1 MSDPTG
7 KLSFGDAAA
16 RIATGRIAG
25 AFATTTALK
34 ALPPKAR
41 QDGMIGLVMAGLEL
55 YAFDADSASPSGL
68 TPDAGSGRWM
78 PVGAGGGGA
87 SDATSPL
94 HLVRAASTGALA
106 AATYDAT
113 TKTLTA
119 DANGALNPVDG
130 VTLAVGDRFFYKDHG
145 TATRR
150 GIYVITS
157 IGGGGSKWSMER
169 ASDFDE
175 SADLSSGAL
184 IVVSEGT
191 ANADKIWMLSVNEA
205 IVLDTTSLTFTKLP
219 NLADLASTANA
230 LGASLIGIEDAAT
243 LYAATDVEAALAE
256 VKALADAAIA
266 LSKRE
271 LRIQHSDL
279 TEAVNGNA
287 QAINLG
293 AALPANAV
301 VLASQV
307 KVDTLFSGGGAT
319 AVKLDIGGTDI
330 DAIAAQHDVFT
341 GAATGALAPNP
352 AGVHPQGKFSAEQLV
367 ATFTPDG
374 AHALLGLDAG
384 DLTITVWY
392 SVLA

>member
-1 MSDPTG
+1 MTEPTG
-7 KLSFGDAAA
+7 RLSFGDAAA

-55 YAFDADSASPSGL
+55 YAFDEDSTSPSGL

-94 HLVRAASTGALA
+94 RLVRAASTGALA
-106 AATYDAT
+106 AATYT
-113 TKTLTA
+113 SGTLLA

-157 IGGGGSKWSMER
+157 IGGAGSKWSMVR

-191 ANADKIWMLSVNEA
+191 VNADQIWMLSVNEA
-205 IVLDTTSLTFTKLP
+205 ITLDTTSLTFTKLP
-219 NLADLASTANA
+219 SLADLASTANG
-230 LGASLIGIEDAAT
+230 LGASLIGVEDAGGIFGGADT
-243 LYAATDVEAALAE
+243 VESALAE
-256 VKALADAAIA
+256 VKTLADATAA
-266 LSKRE
+266 AGQLKASKTV
-271 LRIQHSDL
+271 LFSDL
-279 TEAVNGNA
+279 TDADQQQDIA
-287 QAINLG
+287 FD
-293 AALPANAV
+293 AALPAGAV
-301 VLASQV
+301 IV
-307 KVDTLFSGGGAT
+307 GYGANVT
-319 AVKLDIGGTDI
+319 AVFDNVGDTASVTFDLGTAAGLDDLVDGGSLNSVAKVATPVP
-330 DAIAAQHDVFT
+330 AA
-341 GAATGALAPNP
+341 GPK
-352 AGVHPQGKFSAEQLV
+352 AGQLV
-367 ATFTPDG
+367 GAVTPSIRFDADVNLNTLTKGSATF
-374 AHALLGLDAG
+374 
-384 DLTITVWY
+384 Y
-392 SVLA
+392 VLYTLAF